1 MLAVIADDFTGASEI
16 AGIAFAQG
24 FDTLIQTGELK
35 QTDSDVLVVATN
47 MRAASPR
54 EAECISAQVTEHLLS
69 LGAELIFKK
78 IDSVLRG
85 NIGPELHA
93 QMRVE
98 KKLRSLLIPAN
109 PSRSRTISDGV
120 YFIEDTEV
128 ADSEFAQVDH
138 FPYPSSRVV
147 DILEHRG
154 ARNVL
159 CISPNDGFSCT
170 GLHVGNTR
178 NSDDLKTW
186 ASRVDEHL
194 VPAGAAD
201 FFEALLRRRGS
212 GRQQSVRKQERG
224 VNGKALYVC
233 GSTFPASRRAVR
245 EADSQNADVV
255 CMPDEAIQG
264 DATQSKAIDTW
275 ARRVISAFVQQDR
288 VFVAASSMPTDKP
301 APDGGMVSWA
311 MSEVARRVVKTG
323 LVDHLLIE
331 GGETSQAV
339 MSALKIDSLRPW
351 RILAPGVTCMQAE
364 NYPDLRISTKP
375 GSYAWPDMT
384 AVLSG

>member
-120 YFIEDTEV
+120 YFIEDIEV
-128 ADSEFAQVDH
+128 ADSEFGQVDH

-154 ARNVL
+154 AKTRSASHPMMAFPARA
-159 CISPNDGFSCT
+159 CMSETPETAMISKLGRA
-170 GLHVGNTR
+170 GLTNTWFPR
-178 NSDDLKTW
+178 
-186 ASRVDEHL
+186 EQ
-194 VPAGAAD
+194 PI
-201 FFEALLRRRGS
+201 FLRRS
-212 GRQQSVRKQERG
+212 CVAA
-224 VNGKALYVC
+224 AL
-233 GSTFPASRRAVR
+233 
-245 EADSQNADVV
+245 ADS
-255 CMPDEAIQG
+255 
-264 DATQSKAIDTW
+264 SL
-275 ARRVISAFVQQDR
+275 
-288 VFVAASSMPTDKP
+288 
-301 APDGGMVSWA
+301 
-311 MSEVARRVVKTG
+311 SESRS
-323 LVDHLLIE
+323 
-331 GGETSQAV
+331 GE
-339 MSALKIDSLRPW
+339 
-351 RILAPGVTCMQAE
+351 
-364 NYPDLRISTKP
+364 
-375 GSYAWPDMT
+375 
-384 AVLSG
+384 